1 MCGAKCAQN
10 KKSSF
15 EKQTEHTMPT
25 VADYKKAIVK
35 YKRTRL
41 NQAKMKRAELAQT
54 TAQFGIPVISTS
66 KPRARGPKM
75 RTVRVRQGGRTM
87 GERRAAARRRAE
99 MMRAI

>member
-1 MCGAKCAQN
+1 
-10 KKSSF
+10 
-15 EKQTEHTMPT
+15 MPT

-54 TAQFGIPVISTS
+54 TAQFGIPVVSTS

-87 GERRAAARRRAE
+87 KERRAAAHRRAE